1 MVGHGG
7 SPRPRGPSGGD
18 TRGWGRA
25 SPDQTLR
32 EAGTFDARGNGG
44 PDSAQFRHLTGTR
57 LPCEYDANIL
67 SEVVMLDSNQ
77 EQAAA
82 HVVVVGAGLAGL
94 AAADAVRER
103 QGPGAARVTIL
114 EPAAHPGGVL
124 GTVRLD
130 GWLVERSADCF
141 LAARPEGMALVE
153 RLGLHGE
160 LVGVDPRVRR
170 ALVWHAGR
178 AVPVPRGFRLL
189 APGDV
194 SGILHSS
201 LLSPAGRLRVLAE
214 RFVSRRTAGPEESL
228 EAFAV
233 RRLGR
238 EAFERL
244 VQPLA
249 AGIWT
254 ADPARLGMAAACPEF
269 VAMER
274 DHGSLWA
281 GERARLRETSAGA
294 ATGARYGQFVSFLG
308 GMQTLTDRLAEALR
322 GRGVV
327 IRAARVE
334 RLARAG
340 DRWRVSAE
348 SPDGSGDTLAA
359 DAVIVATRTPT
370 AAVLLAGVDPDL
382 AADLA
387 GIAYAG
393 SAIVSLGFARN
404 EVAHPL
410 DAAGLVVPRRAG
422 RRALAVSFSSSKFP
436 HRAPE
441 GCVLV
446 RVFLGG
452 ALDPESLALD
462 DGQLVDLAVT
472 EAAALIGATGRP
484 RLVQVDR
491 WAGAMP
497 QYHVGHAE
505 RVARIEAAVTR
516 HPRLA
521 LAGAA
526 YRGVGIPQVIAS
538 GQAAARKIAGAPR

>member
-1 MVGHGG
+1 M
-7 SPRPRGPSGGD
+7 
-18 TRGWGRA
+18 
-25 SPDQTLR
+25 PDPNREQT
-32 EAGTFDARGNGG
+32 
-44 PDSAQFRHLTGTR
+44 
-57 LPCEYDANIL
+57 
-67 SEVVMLDSNQ
+67 
-77 EQAAA
+77 AAA
-82 HVVVVGAGLAGL
+82 HVIVVGGGLAGL
-94 AAADAVRER
+94 AAAAAAIDR
-103 QGPGAARVTIL
+103 PGAGPASVTIL
-114 EPAAHPGGVL
+114 EPADQAGGVL
-124 GTVRLD
+124 GTVRRD

-153 RLGLHGE
+153 QLGLHGD

-178 AVPVPRGFRLL
+178 TVPVPRGFRLL
-189 APGDV
+189 APGHV
-194 SGILHSS
+194 AGILHSP

-214 RFVSRRTAGPEESL
+214 RFVPRRTTGPEESL

-274 DHGSLWA
+274 DRGSLWA
-281 GERARLRETSAGA
+281 GERARLRETSAGD

-308 GMQTLTDRLAEALR
+308 GMQTLTDRLVEWLR

-327 IRAARVE
+327 IRPGRAE
-334 RLARAG
+334 RLARVG
-340 DRWRVSAE
+340 DRWQLTVDAA
-348 SPDGSGDTLAA
+348 DGGLTALAA
-359 DAVIVATRTPT
+359 DAVIIATRPSA
-370 AAVLLAGVDPDL
+370 AAVLLAGLDPEL

-387 GIAYAG
+387 GIATAG
-393 SAIVSLGFARN
+393 SAIVSLGFARD

-410 DAAGLVVPRRAG
+410 DAAGLVVPRTAG

-436 HRAPE
+436 HRAPA

-446 RVFLGG
+446 RVFVGG

-462 DGQLVDLAVT
+462 DGRLVDLAIT
-472 EAAALIGATGRP
+472 EAATLIGATGRP

-491 WAGAMP
+491 WAHAMP
-497 QYHVGHAE
+497 QYHIGHAD
-505 RVARIEAAVTR
+505 RVDRIVAAVAR

-538 GQAAARKIAGAPR
+538 GQAAVRKITGEL